1 MHVATV
7 TVQTNKFQHDQEM
20 SHHFLELVAIEIFS
34 EFHRLSKAYGI
45 SDEVEIVRSWHKG
58 CVVCEFSIFLRS
70 VNGAAESSR
79 TSDELELIKSR
90 KQALYERVFSLTDS
104 IGSFTKRVDG
114 TSVKVIRSV
123 ISEKEPIK
131 SRKKYS
137 YIFEAEP
144 DSAVQPLGQAELPGK
159 GDSGLSDLCQKE
171 VDNVRIWAGYEMI
184 NKLKVSLKNCYG
196 IQSLDHE
203 FDFGIGSNPA
213 KPKAKAYAVY
223 APNGLMKSSF
233 AKTFDVLSKGESPK
247 EERYNRPSS
256 CVIESDG
263 VTIPGEAIYVLKAEI
278 DISADSPAITDI
290 LVNPENKAKYDEL
303 LVSLDK
309 LKNKLT
315 NALQKASKIKK
326 DDIER
331 IILKDWDETDFPT
344 CLGKIKTMVSEDDLS
359 PYEYATIF
367 DPKAIEILKSEEFVT
382 NATEF
387 NERYQELF
395 NQAGT
400 IYQKGVFNPTK
411 AETSFSTLKKQ
422 GFFAGGHRIHLRGE
436 AASIDKAELDKKLQE
451 IHASID
457 GDDALKKLRASL
469 AKNAQTQAL
478 TDLIERLSPSEVEF
492 FLEKMKPENHAQFRR
507 ELWVYYVQNSTD
519 ATGYLDSYAASKDEI
534 ESIEAAAAQAAP
546 RWVET
551 VRLFNDRFVDM
562 PFTLSV
568 ANQTQAALGKE
579 NARLKFTCKDGDD
592 TVEWSRAEIR
602 TLSQGEKRALYLLNF
617 IFEVEAR
624 KLANQET
631 LFIID
636 DVADSFDYK
645 NKHAIVQYLED
656 LSKTEFFCQIILT
669 HNFDFFRTL
678 CVAFVPYDRCLMAN
692 RGSDSIGLAKA
703 EGIKNYFIGKWK
715 SNVAENDCIL
725 CATIPFTRNLIEYI
739 KGEQDPDYLKLTSLL
754 HWKSNTDQITVGDYL
769 DIYNRLFGTAHAT
782 SNTQSVKDL
791 LFTKAEEIC
800 TRNIHEGLNLEDK
813 VLLSM
818 AIRLQAEIFVTKELR
833 TLKNDASYWCQA
845 NSQFGFLM
853 KEYASLAPLA
863 PEMRTLEKVSITVSS
878 NIHLNSFMYEPILD
892 LTVDHLV
899 NLYQEVRDLV

>member
-1 MHVATV
+1 MMI
-7 TVQTNKFQHDQEM
+7 QLN
-20 SHHFLELVAIEIFS
+20 
-34 EFHRLSKAYGI
+34 
-45 SDEVEIVRSWHKG
+45 
-58 CVVCEFSIFLRS
+58 
-70 VNGAAESSR
+70 VN
-79 TSDELELIKSR
+79 
-90 KQALYERVFSLTDS
+90 
-104 IGSFTKRVDG
+104 
-114 TSVKVIRSV
+114 
-123 ISEKEPIK
+123 
-131 SRKKYS
+131 
-137 YIFEAEP
+137 
-144 DSAVQPLGQAELPGK
+144 
-159 GDSGLSDLCQKE
+159 
-171 VDNVRIWAGYEMI
+171 
-184 NKLKVSLKNCYG
+184 LKNCYG
-196 IQSLDHE
+196 IQSMEHV
-203 FDFGIGSNPA
+203 FDFGIGSNTA
-213 KPKAKAYAVY
+213 KPKTKAYAVY

-233 AKTFDVLSKGESPK
+233 AKTFDVLSKDESPK
-247 EERYNRPSS
+247 EERYNRPST
-256 CVIESDG
+256 CVVESDG
-263 VTIPGEAIYVLKAEI
+263 VAIPRETIYVLKAEI

-309 LKNKLT
+309 LKSKLF

-331 IILKDWDETDFPT
+331 TILKDWSETDFPT
-344 CLGKIKTMVSEDDLS
+344 CLGKIKAMVSEDDLT

-367 DPKAIEILKSEEFVT
+367 DPKATDVLKSEEFVT

-387 NERYQELF
+387 NERYQDLF

-411 AETSFSTLKKQ
+411 AETSFSTLNKQ

-436 AASIDKAELDKKLQE
+436 ASSIDKAELDKKLQE

-457 GDDALKKLRASL
+457 GDDALKKLRTSL

-478 TDLIERLSPSEVEF
+478 TDLIERLSPSEIEF
-492 FLEKMKPENHAQFRR
+492 FLEKMKPENHAQFRK
-507 ELWVYYVQNSTD
+507 ELWVYYVQNSADT
-519 ATGYLDSYAASKDEI
+519 TLYLDSYTASKDEI

-579 NARLKFTCKDGDD
+579 NARLKFTCNDGAD

-645 NKHAIVQYLED
+645 NKHAIVQYLDD
-656 LSKTEFFCQIILT
+656 LSKTEFFYQIILT

-678 CVAFVPYDRCLMAN
+678 CLAFVPYDRCLMAN
-692 RGSDSIGLAKA
+692 RGSGSIGLAKA

-715 SNVAENDCIL
+715 DNVADNDCIL
-725 CATIPFTRNLIEYI
+725 CATIPFTRNLIEYT
-739 KGEQDPDYLKLTSLL
+739 KGEQDPHYLKLTSLL
-754 HWKSNTDQITVGDYL
+754 HWKDNTEQVTVGDYL
-769 DIYNRLFGTAHAT
+769 DIYNRLFGTTHDT
-782 SNTQSVKDL
+782 CNTQSVKDL
-791 LFTKAEEIC
+791 LFTKAGEIC
-800 TRNIHEGLNLEDK
+800 VRNAHDGLNLEDK

-833 TLKNDASYWCQA
+833 VLKNDATYWCQA
-845 NSQFGFLM
+845 NNQFGSLM
-853 KEYASLAPLA
+853 KEYASLAPAA
-863 PEMRTLEKVSITVSS
+863 PERRTLEKVSITVSS

-899 NLYQEVRDLV
+899 NLYQEVRDLHV